1 MNMTVMLHDNH
12 VYGLTKMQ
20 ASPTSP
26 KGLKSNTT
34 PRGAYLDALNPLT
47 VTLGV
52 QNVSFVAQ
60 AVDWIPEV
68 VHSLISAA
76 FHHKGLSFVRI
87 IQRCPEFL
95 PKMFEPWLHDPQK
108 TLLLTHDKGLHVS
121 PGIAKVYTNQRS
133 HDPADLD
140 AAREIASVIDPI
152 PVGILYHDPD
162 VPCYEDLRATTM
174 LRTPELIRTGLEA
187 ELDKFTIWPDEAE
200 PKLPA

>member
-1 MNMTVMLHDNH
+1 
-12 VYGLTKMQ
+12 
-20 ASPTSP
+20 
-26 KGLKSNTT
+26 
-34 PRGAYLDALNPLT
+34 
-47 VTLGV
+47 
-52 QNVSFVAQ
+52 
-60 AVDWIPEV
+60 
-68 VHSLISAA
+68 
-76 FHHKGLSFVRI
+76 
-87 IQRCPEFL
+87 
-95 PKMFEPWLHDPQK
+95 MFEPWLHDPQK

-121 PGIAKVYTNQRS
+121 PSIAKVYTNQRS

-162 VPCYEDLRATTM
+162 VPCYEDLRATAM